1 MTLTFTILGC
11 GFSGGVPRP
20 GFGWGACNPDN
31 PRNRRRRCSLLVEQ
45 RGSDGGCTRVLVDTS
60 PDLRE
65 QLLDA
70 NVNELDGVVFT
81 HEHADHL
88 HGIDDLRS
96 LVIRHKR
103 RIDVYFDDSTATE
116 MHTRFG
122 YCFKTPPGSSYP
134 PILNEHRIAPNE
146 PVTITGEGGPMTVI
160 PFRLDHG
167 GVPSLGLR
175 FGTLAYSPDIKD
187 VPEESLPFLQGLD
200 VWIVDAL
207 FYRQHYSHFSVAD
220 ALAWIERMQPKRGI
234 LTHMHSDLDYDAL
247 RAVLPPNVEPAYDGL
262 RITLPDSPER

>member
-1 MTLTFTILGC
+1 MTLSFTILGC

-20 GFGWGACNPDN
+20 GFGWGACNPNN
-31 PRNRRRRCSLLVEQ
+31 PKNRRRRCSLLVE
-45 RGSDGGCTRVLVDTS
+45 RLGAEGGRTRVLVDTS

-70 NVNELDGVVFT
+70 NVDHLDAVLIT
-81 HEHADHL
+81 HDHADHV

-96 LVIRHKR
+96 LVIRHKKR
-103 RIDVYFDDSTATE
+103 VDVYVDEPTSLIL
-116 MHTRFG
+116 HQRFG
-122 YCFKTPPGSSYP
+122 YCFKSPPNSSYP
-134 PILNEHRIAPNE
+134 PILTEHRLIAGQ
-146 PVTITGEGGPMTVI
+146 PVTISGQGGDVIAI
-160 PFRLDHG
+160 PFLQDHG

-175 FGTLAYSPDIKD
+175 FGSLAYSPDVKA
-187 VPEESLPFLQGLD
+187 VPERSLHCLADLD

-220 ALAWIERMQPKRGI
+220 ALAWIERVQPKRAI

-247 RAVLPPNVEPAYDGL
+247 RAVLPPHVEPAYDGL
-262 RITLPDSPER
+262 TITL